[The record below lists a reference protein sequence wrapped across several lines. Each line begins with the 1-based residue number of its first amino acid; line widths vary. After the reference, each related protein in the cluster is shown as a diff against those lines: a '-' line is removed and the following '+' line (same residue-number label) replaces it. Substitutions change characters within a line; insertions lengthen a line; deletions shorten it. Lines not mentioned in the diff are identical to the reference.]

1 MAPAQAAAQ
10 ARTTAIRRAMP
21 RRSPRSPP
29 LSATASSPRRRC
41 ASSTATPSP
50 GSPTS
55 RRTRWCYPQST
66 EDVQQIVRIC
76 AEHGVPVIP
85 FGVGTSL
92 EGHVNAPHGGV
103 SIDFRD
109 MNKVLAVH
117 AEDLDCVV
125 EPGITRKALNEHL
138 RDQRPVLPDRSRR
151 RRLARRHGGD
161 ALLRHQRGALR
172 HHEGQCAGAQGR
184 DGERRGDRHRA
195 ARQEDLGRLRPD
207 AADGRLG
214 RHARRHHR
222 IDAQALRHSGSD
234 LRRQSAR
241 FLRSRPA
248 ATPPS

>member
-1 MAPAQAAAQ
+1 MRSRKTSRCGRHCQGDRRTDRRFRQPRGHLAGGARAARQHPHLDRQPAARRGGVSANAP
-10 ARTTAIRRAMP
+10 RTCS
-21 RRSPRSPP
+21 RS
-29 LSATASSPRRRC
+29 C
-41 ASSTATPSP
+41 ASA
-50 GSPTS
+50 
-55 RRTRWCYPQST
+55 R
-66 EDVQQIVRIC
+66 
-76 AEHGVPVIP
+76 AHGVPIIP

-92 EGHVNAPHGGV
+92 EGHVNAPQGGV

-109 MNKVLAVH
+109 MNQVLAVH

-138 RDQRPVLPDRSRR
+138 RDQRPVLPDRSGR

-172 HHEGQCAGAQGR
+172 HHEGQRARAQSRAGQ
-184 DGERRGDRHRA
+184 RRGDRHRA
-195 ARQEDLGRLRPD
+195 AREEILGRLRPH
-207 AADGRLG
+207 AADRRLG

-222 IDAQALRHSGSD
+222 IDAEALRHPGSD

-241 FLRSRPA
+241 FPRWRPA